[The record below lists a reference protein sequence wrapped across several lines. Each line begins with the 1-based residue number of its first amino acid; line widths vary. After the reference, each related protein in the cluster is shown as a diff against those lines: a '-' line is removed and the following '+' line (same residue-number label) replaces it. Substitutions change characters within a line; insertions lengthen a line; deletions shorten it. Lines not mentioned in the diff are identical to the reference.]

1 MQLGARTDYDISG
14 GRCKRKSVLVK
25 CVGSSGL
32 SDNSED
38 HGELVGDEAL
48 TPKVI
53 LGVEHSTVLESRE
66 PDAIQVETPDNH
78 LGVEAVEGRAAGR
91 EEDKERGELRGTWI
105 GRLDY
110 KYGARRVWVIMSAPG
125 AKLLN

>member
-1 MQLGARTDYDISG
+1 MQLGARTDYDIRG
-14 GRCKRKSVLVK
+14 GRCKRRSVLVK

-38 HGELVGDEAL
+38 HGELVGDETS
-48 TPKVI
+48 TPEIV
-53 LGVEHSTVLESRE
+53 LGIEHVAVLEGGE
-66 PDAIQVETPDNH
+66 PDAVQVETPDNH
-78 LGVEAVEGRAAGR
+78 VGVVAVEGRAGGW